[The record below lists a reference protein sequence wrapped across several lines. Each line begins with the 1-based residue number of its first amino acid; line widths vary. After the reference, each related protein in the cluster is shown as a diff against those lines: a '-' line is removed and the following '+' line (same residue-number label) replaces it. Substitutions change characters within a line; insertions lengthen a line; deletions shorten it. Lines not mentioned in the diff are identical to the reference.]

1 MKKIN
6 KLKDYSEYTNN
17 RYDEMKSLLNKSR
30 RLFEEVSDTD
40 IESITLDRD
49 EEKTK
54 EYDVSSGKIVV
65 HGYTT
70 PDITLTDEEKNTYQ
84 ETMDDFVE
92 QVSDLVDYNALNIY
106 ENNVE
111 WSGVLVKFDTEF
123 FYTVGEQ
130 NGVYITGSMVKI
142 DEEAL
147 EMCTKLKDYYQI
159 FSAKWAKVL
168 ADRKSTKTRE
178 EENE

>member
-6 KLKDYSEYTNN
+6 KLKDYTDYTNT
-17 RYDEMKSLLNKSR
+17 RYDEMKSLLKKSR
-30 RLFEEVSDTD
+30 RLTEQVTD
-40 IESITLDRD
+40 VEDITLDRE

-54 EYDVSSGKIVV
+54 EYDVSSGKIIV

-92 QVSDLVDYNALNIY
+92 QVSDLVDYNPLNIY
-106 ENNVE
+106 DNNVE

-123 FYTVGEQ
+123 FYSVGEQ
-130 NGVYITGSMVKI
+130 NGVYVTGSMINI
-142 DEEAL
+142 DDEAL
-147 EMCTKLKDYYQI
+147 DMFDKLRDYYQI

-168 ADRKSTKTRE
+168 SDRKSTKTME
-178 EENE
+178 DENE

>member
-1 MKKIN
+1 MKKMITN
-6 KLKDYSEYTNN
+6 NYTDYTNQN
-17 RYDEMKSLLNKSR
+17 YDDMKSLLNKSR
-30 RLFEEVSDTD
+30 RLTEQVSSVED
-40 IESITLDRD
+40 IPLERD

-70 PDITLTDEEKNTYQ
+70 SDITLTDEEKNAYQ

-92 QVSDLVDYNALNIY
+92 QVSDLVDYNTLNIY
-106 ENNVE
+106 NNNVE

-123 FYTVGEQ
+123 FYSVGEE

-142 DEEAL
+142 DGEAL
-147 EMCTKLKDYYQI
+147 EMLNNLKDYYQI

-168 ADRKSTKTRE
+168 ADRKSTKTME
-178 EENE
+178 DENE

>member
-1 MKKIN
+1 MKKTN
-6 KLKDYSEYTNN
+6 NLKDYTDYTDSM
-17 RYDEMKSLLNKSR
+17 YDEMKSLLNKSR
-30 RLFEEVSDTD
+30 RLTEQVSSVED
-40 IESITLDRD
+40 IPLERD

-70 PDITLTDEEKNTYQ
+70 SDITLTDEEKNAYQ

-92 QVSDLVDYNALNIY
+92 QVSDLVDYNTLNIY
-106 ENNVE
+106 NNNVE
-111 WSGVLVKFDTEF
+111 WSGDTEF
-123 FYTVGEQ
+123 FYSVGEE

-142 DEEAL
+142 DGEAL
-147 EMCTKLKDYYQI
+147 EMLNNLKDYYQI

-168 ADRKSTKTRE
+168 ADRKSTKTME
-178 EENE
+178 DENE

>member
-1 MKKIN
+1 MKKTNIN
-6 KLKDYSEYTNN
+6 DYTDYSNLQ
-17 RYDEMKSLLNKSR
+17 YDEMKSLLRKSKK
-30 RLFEEVSDTD
+30 LFEQVDTEN
-40 IESITLDRD
+40 IQLTRE

-54 EYDVSSGKIVV
+54 EYEVSSGKIVV

-70 PDITLTDEEKNTYQ
+70 ADVTLTDEEKNTYQ
-84 ETMDDFVE
+84 ETMDDFTE

-123 FYTVGEQ
+123 YYTVGER
-130 NGVYITGSMVKI
+130 NGVYLSGTMMKV
-142 DEEAL
+142 DEDAL
-147 EMCTKLKDYYQI
+147 EMLKNLRDYYQI
-159 FSAKWAKVL
+159 FSAKWAGVL
-168 ADRKSTKTRE
+168 AERKSTQKRE